1 VCIRVREVIS
11 FSYIL
16 YGMLFSLFFFVGE
29 RGSECISVMWY
40 CVLLI
45 CVLYGGLKK
54 VSSCV
59 CSGRFSLDVS
69 FNIRLLPY
77 KEQTGTFICPL
88 FSVVGLKTI
97 FLCTSF
103 ILLVKAVWVKRCFVV
118 YNQDII
124 HISCVIYY
132 LFCF

>member
-1 VCIRVREVIS
+1 
-11 FSYIL
+11 
-16 YGMLFSLFFFVGE
+16 MLCCSLCFCVGE
-29 RGSECISVMWY
+29 SGSERISVMWY

-45 CVLYGGLKK
+45 CVVYGGLKK

-59 CSGRFSLDVS
+59 CSGRFYIDVS
-69 FNIRLLPY
+69 FNIRFLPY

-88 FSVVGLKTI
+88 FSVIGLKTI

-132 LFCF
+132 VSGF